1 MFNCKP
7 IYIYL
12 YLSYIQ
18 WDFQDPK
25 MEVLY
30 HIRQYFAGIFPYIGL
45 IYGRYLQFGFLLHG
59 QWFHGHVR
67 KDRVLPRLGTKMYQG
82 TCWQMCPSWT
92 MALLRPGPWQR
103 RHWNH
108 WIYGRVTWKTMALD
122 GTGESHIQEWQTT
135 HVYVYAHIYICIYM
149 CQGNHDDDSDNDD
162 NEDGM

>member
-1 MFNCKP
+1 MGYICLFTLGSCSTASLY

-59 QWFHGHVR
+59 Q
-67 KDRVLPRLGTKMYQG
+67 
-82 TCWQMCPSWT
+82 
-92 MALLRPGPWQR
+92 
-103 RHWNH
+103 
-108 WIYGRVTWKTMALD
+108 
-122 GTGESHIQEWQTT
+122 
-135 HVYVYAHIYICIYM
+135 
-149 CQGNHDDDSDNDD
+149 
-162 NEDGM
+162 